1 MLVFALLLWHNGDSK
16 IDIYKYEKAYNR
28 PFQSAF

>member
-1 MLVFALLLWHNGDSK
+1 MLVFALLLWHNGSPK
-16 IDIYKYEKAYNR
+16 IEIYKYEKAYNR